1 MPEENS
7 VFLFSLLSKITELLC
22 GFAPFGKIFGEFY
35 TIQVKFTYF
44 LRDVGVGRTTS
55 EFPSEYTEWWVTMV

>member
-1 MPEENS
+1 MPE

-35 TIQVKFTYF
+35 TIQIKFTYF
-44 LRDVGVGRTTS
+44 FLSKRCGSG
-55 EFPSEYTEWWVTMV
+55 PHHL